1 MTYNSPRALRTALE
15 HRLLQRA
22 TETSVSL
29 DRLRRRV
36 VFERV
41 VARLLSAEPGA
52 WVVKGGM
59 ALEVRLRDDARLTK
73 DLDLG
78 LRDNEVTAESL
89 HERLIDVLAHDPAG
103 DRFVFTV
110 GAPER
115 MAEGAQHMTWR
126 ARVEARLADTTFGS
140 IQLDIAPRPY
150 ELTDTEHV
158 ELPSM
163 LDFAGFPANVVE
175 IIDIHRHAAEK
186 LHAMTRDFGD
196 RENSRLRDLVDLV
209 LMLEHEMLTP
219 ALLAART
226 TDVWAERE
234 KSNPPPDLPRLP
246 ESWAN
251 RYGPLTV
258 ELDIDTRSYPS
269 AVSIVA
275 DLWRAMYP
283 NEEF

>member
-1 MTYNSPRALRTALE
+1 MTYDSPRALRTALE
-15 HRLLQRA
+15 HRLLQRSI
-22 TETSVSL
+22 ETGVSL

-41 VARLLSAEPGA
+41 IARLSSAEPDA

-59 ALEVRLRDDARLTK
+59 ALEVRLRDGARVTK

-78 LRDNEVTAESL
+78 LRDDEVTSESL
-89 HERLIDVLAHDPAG
+89 HERLIDILALDPAG
-103 DRFVFTV
+103 DRFILTV
-110 GAPER
+110 GVPVT
-115 MAEGAQHMTWR
+115 MSEGAQRVTWR
-126 ARVEARLADTTFGS
+126 ARVEATLADTTFGS

-150 ELTDTEHV
+150 ELTDTDHV
-158 ELPSM
+158 ELPST
-163 LDFAGFPANVVE
+163 LDFAGIPASVIE

-219 ALLAART
+219 ALLADRT

-234 KSNPPPDLPRLP
+234 QRKPPLDLPP
-246 ESWAN
+246 MPDSWAI
-251 RYGPLTV
+251 RYRPLT
-258 ELDIDTRSYPS
+258 EQLHIDTRSYQD
-269 AVSIVA
+269 AAHIIA
-275 DLWRAMYP
+275 ELWRAMYP
-283 NEEF
+283 NAGI

>member
-1 MTYNSPRALRTALE
+1 MTYDSPRALRTALE
-15 HRLLQRA
+15 HRLLQRS
-22 TETSVSL
+22 TETGVSL

-41 VARLLSAEPGA
+41 VARLSSAEPGA

-78 LRDNEVTAESL
+78 LRDNEVTADSL
-89 HERLIDVLAHDPAG
+89 HERLIEVLALDPAG
-103 DRFVFTV
+103 DRFVFAV
-110 GAPER
+110 GRPER
-115 MAEGAQHMTWR
+115 MTEGAQHVTWR
-126 ARVEARLADTTFGS
+126 ARVEARLADTMFGS

-150 ELTDTEHV
+150 ELTATDHV
-158 ELPSM
+158 ELPSL
-163 LDFAGFPANVVE
+163 LDFAGVPASVVE

-234 KSNPPPDLPRLP
+234 KSDPPPDLPPLP

-251 RYGPLTV
+251 RYGLLT
-258 ELDIDTRSYPS
+258 EQLDIDTRSYPS
-269 AVSIVA
+269 AVTIVA

-283 NEEF
+283 NEEI

>member
-1 MTYNSPRALRTALE
+1 MTYDSPRALRTALE

-22 TETSVSL
+22 TETGVSL

-41 VARLLSAEPGA
+41 IARLSSGEPGA

-78 LRDNEVTAESL
+78 LRDNAVTAESL
-89 HERLIDVLAHDPAG
+89 HERLIDVLALDPAG

-110 GAPER
+110 GVPEA
-115 MAEGAQHMTWR
+115 MAEGAQHVTWR
-126 ARVEARLADTTFGS
+126 ARVEATLADTMFGS

-150 ELTDTEHV
+150 ELADTDHV
-158 ELPSM
+158 ELPSL
-163 LDFAGFPANVVE
+163 LDFAGVPASVVE

-209 LMLEHEMLTP
+209 LMFEHEMLTP
-219 ALLAART
+219 ALLAARA

-234 KSNPPPDLPRLP
+234 TSNPPPDLPPMP

-251 RYGPLTV
+251 RYGPLTQQ
-258 ELDIDTRSYPS
+258 LDIDTRSYRS
-269 AVSIVA
+269 AVAIVA
-275 DLWRAMYP
+275 DLWRAMFP
-283 NEEF
+283 NEEI

>member
-1 MTYNSPRALRTALE
+1 MTYDSPKALRTALE
-15 HRLLQRA
+15 HRLLLRS
-22 TETSVSL
+22 TETGVSL

-41 VARLLSAEPGA
+41 VARLSSAEPGA

-89 HERLIDVLAHDPAG
+89 HERLIEVLALDPAG
-103 DRFVFTV
+103 DRFVFAV
-110 GAPER
+110 SVPER
-115 MAEGAQHMTWR
+115 MAEGAHHVTWR
-126 ARVEARLADTTFGS
+126 ARVETRLADTTFGS

-150 ELTDTEHV
+150 ELTDTDHV
-158 ELPSM
+158 ELPSL
-163 LDFAGFPANVVE
+163 LDFAGVPASVVE

-196 RENSRLRDLVDLV
+196 RQNSRLRDLVDLV

-234 KSNPPPDLPRLP
+234 KSNPPPDFPPLP

-251 RYGPLTV
+251 RYGPLT
-258 ELDIDTRSYPS
+258 EQLDIDTRSYPS
-269 AVSIVA
+269 AVAIVA
-275 DLWRAMYP
+275 DIWRSMYP
-283 NEEF
+283 NEEI

>member
-1 MTYNSPRALRTALE
+1 M
-15 HRLLQRA
+15 
-22 TETSVSL
+22 
-29 DRLRRRV
+29 

-41 VARLLSAEPGA
+41 VARLSSAEPGA

-89 HERLIDVLAHDPAG
+89 HERLIDVLALDPAG
-103 DRFVFTV
+103 DRFVFAV
-110 GAPER
+110 GVPER
-115 MAEGAQHMTWR
+115 MTEGAQHVTWR
-126 ARVEARLADTTFGS
+126 ARVEARLADKRFGS

-150 ELTDTEHV
+150 ELTDTDHV
-158 ELPSM
+158 ELPSL
-163 LDFAGFPANVVE
+163 LDFAGVPASVVE

-209 LMLEHEMLTP
+209 LMVEHEMLTP

-226 TDVWAERE
+226 TDVWTERE
-234 KSNPPPDLPRLP
+234 NSNPSPDLPPLP

-251 RYGPLTV
+251 RYGPLT
-258 ELDIDTRSYPS
+258 EQLDIDTRSYPS
-269 AVSIVA
+269 AVTIVA

-283 NEEF
+283 NEEI